1 MRNAAPLTHREKY
14 APKTNFMT
22 IYLSLSY
29 YHVYFLSSNFHIL
42 IKIMH
47 AFFSFLVELCL
58 FLSDFVACYG
68 QIYYSFLLT
77 LNRLRQYIT
86 AAAYNYG
93 NARAYT
99 ASLYNPFVI
108 YMIGQ
113 GGNYHFFKKFFPPP
127 NTAHI
132 SDNGA

>member
-1 MRNAAPLTHREKY
+1 
-14 APKTNFMT
+14 
-22 IYLSLSY
+22 
-29 YHVYFLSSNFHIL
+29 
-42 IKIMH
+42 MH

-99 ASLYNPFVI
+99 ASLYNPSVI